1 MPPLTVF
8 SCGIGPLHPSPA
20 LLDKLAEAQSLYAS
34 AALLKECPPC
44 NARRIP
50 IGKNAREQ
58 AREALEEARQGG
70 NIVVLASGDALFH
83 GMGGTLQSLAC
94 DEDRLEFI
102 PAPTAFQ
109 ALFHRLGMPWD
120 RARCFSAHS
129 TEEVPW
135 GDILA
140 QPLPVLY
147 GGHPLTA
154 CRLAGEAVQ
163 FHPPAAERSAVA
175 AECLGTPGERIL
187 KGTLAELARE
197 ECAPT
202 SLLLLLP
209 DERSG
214 AAPILPLGLPADFY
228 EKENNLIT
236 GEEVRAVILSK
247 LRLPAWGVLWD
258 VGAGSGSIG
267 LEAAALRPGLSVYG
281 LERQDSRLELI
292 RRNSRKLGCVN
303 YACIQGEAPEA
314 LAALPAPDRV
324 FIGGGGGAL
333 ESILQACFDALNPGG
348 LLAASAVT
356 TESEHLLYGW
366 NAAARTGM
374 FSLDIAS
381 ESSIAGTYHHLR
393 HGNRIT
399 LFTYSRA

>member
-8 SCGIGPLHPSPA
+8 SCGTGPLQPSPA
-20 LLDKLAEAQSLYAS
+20 LLGKLAEAQSIYAS
-34 AALLKECPPC
+34 SALLEACPPSD
-44 NARRIP
+44 ARRIP

-58 AREALEEARQGG
+58 AREALEEARHG
-70 NIVVLASGDALFH
+70 NNVVVLASGDAQFH
-83 GMGGTLQSLAC
+83 GIGGTLQSLAC
-94 DEDRLEFI
+94 D
-102 PAPTAFQ
+102 
-109 ALFHRLGMPWD
+109 G
-120 RARCFSAHS
+120 
-129 TEEVPW
+129 
-135 GDILA
+135 
-140 QPLPVLY
+140 
-147 GGHPLTA
+147 
-154 CRLAGEAVQ
+154 
-163 FHPPAAERSAVA
+163 
-175 AECLGTPGERIL
+175 
-187 KGTLAELARE
+187 ARE

-202 SLLLLLP
+202 SMLLLLP

-236 GEEVRAVILSK
+236 AEEVRAVILSK

-281 LERQDSRLELI
+281 LERQASRLELI
-292 RRNSRKLGCVN
+292 RRNCRKLGCVN
-303 YACIQGEAPEA
+303 YACMQGEAPEA

-324 FIGGGGGAL
+324 FLGGGGAAL
-333 ESILQACFDALNPGG
+333 ESIMQACFDALNPGG
-348 LLAASAVT
+348 LLVASAVT

-381 ESSIAGTYHHLR
+381 ESPIAGTYHHLR

>member
-34 AALLKECPPC
+34 AALLKECPSC

-58 AREALEEARQGG
+58 AQEALEEARQGK
-70 NIVVLASGDALFH
+70 NVVVLASGDALFH

-187 KGTLAELARE
+187 KGTLTELARK

-202 SLLLLLP
+202 SVLLLLP

-236 GEEVRAVILSK
+236 AEEVRAVILSK

-303 YACIQGEAPEA
+303 YACMQGEAPEA

>member
-34 AALLKECPPC
+34 AALLKECPSC

-58 AREALEEARQGG
+58 AREALEEARQGK
-70 NIVVLASGDALFH
+70 NVVVLASGDALFH

-129 TEEVPW
+129 TAEVPW

-197 ECAPT
+197 ECSPT

-236 GEEVRAVILSK
+236 AEEVRAVILSK

-292 RRNSRKLGCVN
+292 RWNSRKLGCVN
-303 YACIQGEAPEA
+303 YACMQGEAPEA

-333 ESILQACFDALNPGG
+333 ESILQACFGALNPGG

-381 ESSIAGTYHHLR
+381 ESSIAGAYHHLR

>member
-34 AALLKECPPC
+34 AALLKECPSC

-58 AREALEEARQGG
+58 AREALEEARQGK
-70 NIVVLASGDALFH
+70 NVVVLASGDALFH

-202 SLLLLLP
+202 SVLLLLP
-209 DERSG
+209 DERSR

-236 GEEVRAVILSK
+236 AEEVRAVILSK

-303 YACIQGEAPEA
+303 YACMQGEAPEA

-356 TESEHLLYGW
+356 TESEYLLYGW